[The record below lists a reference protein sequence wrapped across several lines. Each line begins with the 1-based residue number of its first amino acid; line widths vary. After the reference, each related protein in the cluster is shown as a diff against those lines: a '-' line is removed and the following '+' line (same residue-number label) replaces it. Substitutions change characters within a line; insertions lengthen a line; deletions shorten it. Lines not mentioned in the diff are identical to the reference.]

1 MVARTLQQ
9 SPTNLDGS
17 RTATKKQRK
26 KPVFIVTTDTMV
38 ENPIVSNWVESSL
51 EKMKITAK
59 ENDLPIKPYLI
70 KPKLEDRFWVNL
82 IGKGYLLQEEV
93 LGGVLID

>member
-1 MVARTLQQ
+1 MVVR
-9 SPTNLDGS
+9 PTAVAQL
-17 RTATKKQRK
+17 TWMAVEQLPKAKE

-59 ENDLPIKPYLI
+59 ENDLL
-70 KPKLEDRFWVNL
+70 LNL
-82 IGKGYLLQEEV
+82 I
-93 LGGVLID
+93 